1 MKKMLIALMTLTT
14 LSLSAQSKYYRFDA
28 YVGTDTVHVETFDK
42 CLIVEWPDKTGMVL
56 DYDKGVF
63 DYKKYD
69 LICFD
74 KFDVARYCVITKDKK
89 NNPRSIW
96 IQFENGSEVEFKCV
110 KNGKSLI
117 SYYTEYEEEE

>member
-1 MKKMLIALMTLTT
+1 MKKILTALMMLIT
-14 LSLSAQSKYYRFDA
+14 LSLSAQDKYYRFDA
-28 YVGTDTVHVETFDK
+28 YVGTDTVHVETYDK
-42 CLIVEWPDKTGMVL
+42 CLVVEWPDKTAIVL
-56 DYDKGVF
+56 VYDRGVF

-74 KFDVARYCVITKDKK
+74 EFDVARYCIIEKDKK
-89 NNPRSIW
+89 NNPLTLW

-117 SYYTEYEEEE
+117 SYYTEYIEE